1 MKSVPP
7 PKDIMVVI
15 FLYKEV
21 AVMILL
27 EVFMDIFSLRRE
39 GFSMRA
45 IAKKLGIHR
54 NTVKKYLESKV
65 LPTYRKTKRKPSKL
79 DPYQQIVRDFLEEDD
94 YRATWVYDRL
104 RNLGYDGS
112 YETVKKYVRRIKD
125 QNTRLAYIRFETE
138 PGMQGQ
144 VDFGDFQIQEP
155 DGSTTILYALALLL
169 GFSRGMYVEYVE
181 RCTLESFLDCHINAF
196 KYLGGVP
203 AEILYDNMKNVVIDR
218 RDGKPVF
225 NVEFI
230 HFANHYGFTPRV
242 CPPYSPWVKG
252 KIERP
257 MDYIRERF
265 WRGYTFS
272 TLEALN
278 RDMRRWLDETANR
291 RVHGTHRQA
300 VVERWQQEIP
310 NLGAL
315 PPSEYDTSTKVYRKV
330 YKDCQISYNANR
342 YLIPHQFVGKKVL
355 LKIKNGT
362 IRIYHD
368 QDLLVTYMEARGKHQ
383 MVGNRM
389 FYEHLKRDKQQLG
402 RKYGR
407 HKGKATRGLVTGS
420 LFPQVVHRPLSE
432 YDRFAQGGVSWNN

>member
-1 MKSVPP
+1 
-7 PKDIMVVI
+7 
-15 FLYKEV
+15 
-21 AVMILL
+21 MIAL
-27 EVFMDIFSLRRE
+27 EVFVDIFSLHNQ
-39 GFSMRA
+39 GFSRRA

-54 NTVKKYLESKV
+54 KTVKKYLEGKM

-79 DPYQQIVRDFLEEDD
+79 DPYRQTVRDFLEEDD
-94 YRATWVYDRL
+94 YRATWIHDRL
-104 RNLGYDGS
+104 CNLGYDGS
-112 YETVKKYVRRIKD
+112 YETVKIFVREVKE

-138 PGMQGQ
+138 PGLQGQ
-144 VDFGDFQIQEP
+144 VDFGDFQVQEP
-155 DGSTTILYALALLL
+155 DSSITTLYAFELLL
-169 GFSRGMYVEYVE
+169 GFSRGMYVEFVE

-203 AEILYDNMKNVVIDR
+203 AEILYDNMKSVVIDR
-218 RDGKPVF
+218 RDGKAVF

-230 HFANHYGFTPRV
+230 HFANNYGFTPKL

-252 KIERP
+252 KVERP

-265 WRGYTFS
+265 WRGYTFN

-291 RVHGTHRQA
+291 RIHGTHRQP

-310 NLGAL
+310 KLGTL
-315 PPSEYDTSTKVYRKV
+315 PPTDYDTSIKVYRKV
-330 YKDCQISYNANR
+330 YKDCQISYNNANR

-355 LKIKNGT
+355 LKIKNGK

-368 QDLLVTYMEARGKHQ
+368 QDLLVSYQESAGKHQ
-383 MVGNRM
+383 LIGNRL
-389 FYEHLKRDKQQLG
+389 FHEQLKRDKQQQK

-407 HKGKATRGLVTGS
+407 NKGKATRGLVTGS
-420 LFPQVVHRPLSE
+420 LFPQVAHRPLSE
-432 YDRFAQGGVSWNN
+432 YDRFSQGGVSWNN